1 MLRID
6 SLSLKIPKINV
17 TRAGVK
23 ALWLVRSTPDR
34 VFRVQAKTGDIVLCY
49 WTRHF
54 NLIVPIS
61 TQVYK
66 WVMD

>member
-49 WTRHF
+49 
-54 NLIVPIS
+54 
-61 TQVYK
+61 
-66 WVMD
+66 